1 MGVQF
6 SRKFHNF
13 KFILC
18 HTLYLSA
25 SMEYKHKLNIT
36 DWAVE
41 DRPREK
47 LIKKGVISLS
57 DAEILAL
64 LIGSGSQEETAV
76 DLTKRILKDAN
87 NNLNELGRLSIHD
100 LQKYKGIGEAKA
112 IAIAAALELG
122 KRRKLSEIIN
132 KKQIKSSQDIYE
144 RFQPR
149 LMDLPHEEFWVIYLN
164 RSNGITDEQKIS
176 QGGVTGT
183 VTDVKIILKQAIE
196 KLASGIILCHN
207 HPSGN
212 IRPSKADSN
221 ITHKLKNASAY
232 LDIQVLD
239 HVIVGENS
247 YYSYADE
254 GIL

>member
-18 HTLYLSA
+18 HTLYLPA

-47 LIKKGVISLS
+47 RIKKGVISLS

-132 KKQIKSSQDIYE
+132 KKTAAAAAE
-144 RFQPR
+144 T
-149 LMDLPHEEFWVIYLN
+149 L
-164 RSNGITDEQKIS
+164 
-176 QGGVTGT
+176 
-183 VTDVKIILKQAIE
+183 QAIIFCDLLH
-196 KLASGIILCHN
+196 KGRLSGFSKRKSAVTSLTAKTSSAHLSHLDKCARIS
-207 HPSGN
+207 SG
-212 IRPSKADSN
+212 SES
-221 ITHKLKNASAY
+221 
-232 LDIQVLD
+232 
-239 HVIVGENS
+239 
-247 YYSYADE
+247 
-254 GIL
+254 